1 MEGSNWMFY
10 FWCSTSTL
18 CLQRA
23 LTRNNELKFNLLKC
37 AITSLV
43 QNTLELKFQTRVP
56 GQKTFAPFEM
66 EIDLK
71 LMVPFS
77 DLKPI
82 LESTSAKKPGLLVI
96 SPITQ
101 RSVFGGRASGGK
113 LILITCEQKSA
124 PSESYSWPRVASAPG
139 NGILRQRF
147 GVKSLIAFS
156 SAKFGRFVFEHFSVK
171 FYYNLFQQNLLYQKT
186 KKCPIFGIRVHLTK

>member
-18 CLQRA
+18 FLQRA

-37 AITSLV
+37 AITPLV
-43 QNTLELKFQTRVP
+43 RNTLKLKFQTRVP
-56 GQKTFAPFEM
+56 GQKKTFAPFEM

-82 LESTSAKKPGLLVI
+82 PESTSAKARAAGYQSDNAAVSFRRESFWWEIDTNNLRAEKC
-96 SPITQ
+96 TQ
-101 RSVFGGRASGGK
+101 
-113 LILITCEQKSA
+113 
-124 PSESYSWPRVASAPG
+124 
-139 NGILRQRF
+139 
-147 GVKSLIAFS
+147 
-156 SAKFGRFVFEHFSVK
+156 
-171 FYYNLFQQNLLYQKT
+171 
-186 KKCPIFGIRVHLTK
+186 